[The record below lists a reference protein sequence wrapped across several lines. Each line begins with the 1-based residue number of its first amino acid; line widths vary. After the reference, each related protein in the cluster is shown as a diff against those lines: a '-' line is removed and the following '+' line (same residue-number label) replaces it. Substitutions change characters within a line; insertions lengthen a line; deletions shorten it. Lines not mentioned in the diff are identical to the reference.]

1 MINRFL
7 NHYCTVVTKS
17 TNSGPNRGF
26 GKPNR
31 THHNSEPNRG
41 YFKNRTEFRTEPEK
55 VIPHTPSNYACKN
68 RTQQNKIN
76 NATENKCKATSLA
89 VSPIQL

>member
-1 MINRFL
+1 MIDRFL
-7 NHYCTVVTKS
+7 NHCCTVVTKS

-31 THHNSEPNRG
+31 TDPNSEPNRG

-55 VIPHTPSNYACKN
+55 VIPHTPNFN
-68 RTQQNKIN
+68 PQNAQP
-76 NATENKCKATSLA
+76 ATE
-89 VSPIQL
+89 

>member
-1 MINRFL
+1 MIDPFL
-7 NHYCTVVTKS
+7 NHCCTVVTKS

-31 THHNSEPNRG
+31 TDPNSEPNRG

-55 VIPHTPSNYACKN
+55 VIPHTPIDKTSSVTDNS
-68 RTQQNKIN
+68 
-76 NATENKCKATSLA
+76 KAKFT
-89 VSPIQL
+89 

>member
-1 MINRFL
+1 MIDRFL
-7 NHYCTVVTKS
+7 NHCCRVVTNS

-31 THHNSEPNRG
+31 TDPNSEPNRG

-55 VIPHTPSNYACKN
+55 VIPHTPTVDVMQPLFYWLSVTIASEC
-68 RTQQNKIN
+68 
-76 NATENKCKATSLA
+76 L
-89 VSPIQL
+89 V